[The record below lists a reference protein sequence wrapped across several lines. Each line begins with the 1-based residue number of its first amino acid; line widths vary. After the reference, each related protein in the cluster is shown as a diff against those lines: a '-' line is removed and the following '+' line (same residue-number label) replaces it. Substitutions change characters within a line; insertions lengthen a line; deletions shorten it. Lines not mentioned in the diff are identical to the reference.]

1 MKMKSNKKQI
11 FLCLLSCLFVI
22 VGCSFPL
29 SAQQSEPVRFVL
41 NQVGY
46 QPDWPKNAFLLNA
59 ANSDPNDPDA
69 SEVTVV
75 DLNTKAVVLHQQ
87 PSPAHRDPDTNLWL
101 QTVDFSEL
109 RASGSYIL
117 KRGGLQSSPFQIG
130 ENVYDN
136 ALITLLRSYYLQ
148 RCGVTLDDPMTGL
161 YHPPCHRLDG
171 QLSQGDFHVTEGTAL
186 SAQGG
191 WHDAGDY
198 GKYVATA
205 AVTIGRILSLYE
217 QVPTLFHD
225 GQLSI
230 PESGSGQPDVLDEMA
245 FGLDW
250 MVRMQRRDGG
260 VYRKLSGQEWPIGKA
275 PHEDTQPRLVYGIS
289 TPETAKFAAVMAM
302 AARIYQPF
310 DSALSQNYLDSAV
323 LAWDYLQQHPE
334 MEEGWQAGDDSGS
347 GKYLYSEIDNE
358 ASLKTDGDDRLWAA
372 VELWLTTGDSSY
384 DAYLS
389 RHLQRQDYGLFE
401 WKNPAPLAL
410 SDYLFQSGDRSNKR
424 IKSKIT
430 KKIIGRADQL
440 LKTIK
445 KDRFRLAN
453 QRFIWGSNKMVAE
466 EGITLLYAYQL
477 TQKHIY
483 RDAAIE
489 QLDYLLGRNPFNQT
503 FVTGLGERPVQNVNH
518 LFSRAKGVHLPGLFV
533 GGPNSAAQDNVAP
546 KNKGILSYL
555 DSEKSYATNEYAIDY
570 NASLIGLIGLL
581 AQS

>member
-1 MKMKSNKKQI
+1 MKSPKKQI
-11 FLCLLSCLFVI
+11 FLCLLSCLLVI

-29 SAQQSEPVRFVL
+29 SAQQSDPAGLVL

-46 QPDWPKNAFLLNA
+46 QPDWPKTAFLLNA
-59 ANSDPNDPDA
+59 AHLDVDDPDA

-75 DLNTKAVVLHQQ
+75 DLKTKAVVLHQQ
-87 PSPAHRDPDTNLWL
+87 PSKPFRDPETKIWL
-101 QTVDFSEL
+101 QTIDFSEL
-109 RASGSYIL
+109 KAPGSYIL
-117 KRGGLQSSPFQIG
+117 KQGKHQSSPFQIG
-130 ENVYDN
+130 ETIYDN

-148 RCGVTLDDPMTGL
+148 RCGVMLDDPMTGL

-171 QLSQGDFHVTEGTAL
+171 QLSHGDFQTPEGTAL
-186 SAQGG
+186 AAHGG

-217 QVPTLFHD
+217 QAPGLFQD

-230 PESGSGQPDVLDEMA
+230 PESGSGQPDLLDEMA

-275 PHEDTQPRLVYGIS
+275 PHEDTQPRLIYGVS
-289 TPETAKFAAVMAM
+289 TPETAKFAAAMAM

-310 DSALSQNYLDSAV
+310 DSELSQTYLDAAV

-334 MEEGWQAGDDSGS
+334 MEEGWKAGDDSGS

-358 ASLKTDGDDRLWAA
+358 ASLKTDEDDRLWAA
-372 VELWLTTGDSSY
+372 VELWLTTGKPSY
-384 DAYLS
+384 EAHINRYL
-389 RHLQRQDYGLFE
+389 LRQDYGLFE

-410 SDYLFQSGDRSNKR
+410 SDYLFVSGDRGNK
-424 IKSKIT
+424 KLK
-430 KKIIGRADQL
+430 KKIKNKIISRADQL
-440 LKTIK
+440 LDTIE
-445 KDRFRLAN
+445 KDKFRLAN

-477 TQKHIY
+477 TQKPVY

-489 QLDYLLGRNPFNQT
+489 QLDYLFGRNPFNQT
-503 FVTGLGERPVQNVNH
+503 FVTGLGDRPVRNVNH
-518 LFSRAKGVHLPGLFV
+518 LFSRSKGVHLPGLVV
-533 GGPNSAAQDNVAP
+533 GGPNSDAQDNVAP

-570 NASLIGLIGLL
+570 NAALIGLIGLL
-581 AQS
+581 SQT